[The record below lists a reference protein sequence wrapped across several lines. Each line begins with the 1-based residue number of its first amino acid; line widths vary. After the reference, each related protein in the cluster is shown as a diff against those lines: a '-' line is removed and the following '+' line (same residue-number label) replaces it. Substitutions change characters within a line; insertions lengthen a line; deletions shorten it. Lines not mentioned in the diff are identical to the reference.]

1 MNHSD
6 AAFYHAAQAHYP
18 VRALPYTVQSQASVL
33 SEKPRPKASEANR
46 RANEIYSISAL
57 QFSSCGTIIML
68 YACLKSVFMHA
79 DRKTGETL

>member
-1 MNHSD
+1 MKHSD
-6 AAFYHAAQAHYP
+6 AAFLSCCPSALSRSGAAVYG
-18 VRALPYTVQSQASVL
+18 SIASICFIG
-33 SEKPRPKASEANR
+33 KTRPKASEANR

-57 QFSSCGTIIML
+57 QFSSYGTIIML